1 MRARVHEPR
10 NARMMVP
17 RAIRKND
24 LRRIRVRCEAHNT
37 PEFGDVPRFEVGVD
51 SNRATVVEAAP
62 PWDGIGADVRALL
75 ARLTRVPRR
84 KVGRLYPHDRPR
96 RLHLHLDIR
105 ESRGI
110 VALPVYVGSGADPI
124 FFGQCA
130 ERPDGAPP
138 ARHTVF
144 RHPDASLL
152 PGGSSMTAG
161 QSAEAEARRQAA
173 LAEQYAA
180 AAAEARA
187 SAGRYGVAAVTEKRT
202 MQVLAPL
209 AAVGMYFLADRR
221 WPGSRRAQVDLV
233 AIGPQGVF
241 IVDTKAWKDVS
252 MRSGRIHR
260 GDEDVTEDVLVLA
273 DLADTIEGDLA
284 EVGLAPGEVHAVAV
298 LAGHGGIG
306 EKVGPVDVVGEKDI
320 LRYIAARGSRLTES
334 QVDRV
339 LGRSLT
345 LLPQVHAAPEPAPT
359 LPEPVV
365 PAASSPEPEELISE
379 SAVEAA
385 LLEGI
390 LAQPIEEWMSFLHPN
405 QAKLVRRSFSGPS
418 RIRGAAGT
426 GKTVVGLHRAAY
438 LARTRPGRI
447 LFATFVRTLPAVMRQ
462 QLQRMAPDVVDRV
475 QFTGVHRF
483 ALDLLAERGVAC
495 KVDGKRASALFDEAW
510 RAVPKDS
517 PLHAKGL
524 TKRYWKDEVD
534 HVLKGRGITQFHEYA
549 DLPRTGRTHR
559 LTLPQ
564 REAMWALY
572 QDYDARLRAARI
584 HDFAD
589 VILLAEAELA
599 RKPLD
604 DEYVAVVIDEAQD
617 LSCAMV
623 RTLHS
628 LVGDTPDG
636 LTLIGDGQQSIYP
649 GGYTLAEAGISV
661 VGRGVVMDTNYRNT
675 SEILS
680 FAHDVIAGSEY
691 ADIEGEVA
699 RGERPADVPRHGP
712 VPTIERCVTRR
723 EHDGLLV
730 DRVREAVTA
739 IGTGLGDVAVL
750 CVSTYG
756 VRDALRTLR
765 SAGCPVIELETYD
778 GAPVDAVKVG
788 TIKRAKGLEFKQVLM
803 PYLKEPQVGMG
814 EPPVDGAERERWE
827 LERRELF
834 VGATRARDG
843 LWLGVVSG

>member
-1 MRARVHEPR
+1 
-10 NARMMVP
+10 
-17 RAIRKND
+17 
-24 LRRIRVRCEAHNT
+24 
-37 PEFGDVPRFEVGVD
+37 
-51 SNRATVVEAAP
+51 
-62 PWDGIGADVRALL
+62 
-75 ARLTRVPRR
+75 
-84 KVGRLYPHDRPR
+84 
-96 RLHLHLDIR
+96 
-105 ESRGI
+105 
-110 VALPVYVGSGADPI
+110 
-124 FFGQCA
+124 
-130 ERPDGAPP
+130 
-138 ARHTVF
+138 
-144 RHPDASLL
+144 
-152 PGGSSMTAG
+152 MTAG
-161 QSAEAEARRQAA
+161 QSAEAEAMRQAA
-173 LAEQYAA
+173 LAEQYSA

-187 SAGRYGVAAVTEKRT
+187 NAAKYGIAAVTEKRT

-209 AAVGMYFLADRR
+209 AAVGVHFLAERK

-260 GDEDVTEDVLVLA
+260 GDEDVTEDLMALA

-320 LRYIAARGSRLTES
+320 LRYIAARGNRLTES
-334 QVDRV
+334 QVDVV
-339 LGRSLT
+339 LGRSLS
-345 LLPQVHAAPEPAPT
+345 LLPQVNAAPEPAPT
-359 LPEPVV
+359 LPAPAPTLPAPVV

-379 SAVEAA
+379 SAVESA

-438 LARTRPGRI
+438 LARTRSGRI

-462 QLQRMAPDVVDRV
+462 SLGRMAPDVVDRV
-475 QFTGVHRF
+475 HFTGVHRF
-483 ALDLLAERGVAC
+483 ALDLLADRGVAC
-495 KVDGKRASALFDEAW
+495 RVDGRLADGLFNEAW
-510 RAVPKDS
+510 AAVPKDS
-517 PLHAKGL
+517 PLRTNGL
-524 TKRYWKDEVD
+524 THRYWKDEID
-534 HVLKGRGITQFHEYA
+534 HILKGRGITQFHEYA

-559 LTLPQ
+559 LSLGQ
-564 REAMWALY
+564 REAVWSLY
-572 QDYDARLRAARI
+572 RDYDNRLRASRI

-589 VILLAEAELA
+589 VILLAEAELK

-604 DEYVAVVIDEAQD
+604 EPYVAVVIDEAQD

-623 RTLHS
+623 RMLHS
-628 LVGDTPDG
+628 LVGDVPDG

-661 VGRGVVMDTNYRNT
+661 VGRGVVMDVNYRNT

-712 VPTIERCVTRR
+712 VPEVARCASRR
-723 EHDGLLV
+723 EHDRLLV
-730 DRVREAVTA
+730 SRVREAVTA

-750 CVSTYG
+750 CVSTWAARQA
-756 VRDALRTLR
+756 RDALK
-765 SAGCPVIELETYD
+765 AVGCPVVELESYD
-778 GAPVDAVKVG
+778 GSAVDAVKVG

-803 PYLKEPQVGMG
+803 PYLKEAQIGLG

-843 LWLGVVSG
+843 LWLGVVG